1 MRMNDVVRV
10 GLGAAFALFFVSG
23 CINSAGAQAPTATL
37 VGQVTDTSG
46 AAVVG
51 ASVVVRDTATNQ
63 TRSTQTGPQGGY
75 TVSDLAIGT
84 FEVTISKAGFEELK
98 RTGLELAADQTAR
111 LDATLRIGTAI
122 ETVAVTADVGLL
134 NTETST
140 KGDVITPVEV
150 AEIPLNG
157 RDFNDLAYTVAGVQ
171 PAEVGA
177 KGAKYVAG
185 GSRAD
190 SSGVYIDGIN
200 DESPRDAGS
209 QISPPLDSIE
219 EFKIETSDYTA
230 QYGRLSGSVI
240 NMVTKSG
247 GNRFHGS
254 LFDYIRN
261 DLFDAPPFTFNPPA
275 PAKSKLIQNQFGGDL
290 SGPITI
296 PHLYS
301 GQDRTFFSL
310 SLETLRKV
318 GGVNSLSIVPT
329 LLERNGDF
337 SQSIPPPTG
346 SPYPT
351 PGTPYYF
358 HNPAVVNPT
367 TPATAVNC
375 GASGGA
381 GCLYPAPY
389 DKIPVLDPVALQLLT
404 FYPIPNIL
412 NVNQGVNNYQV
423 ITDSRSSSNNGL
435 LRIDQKLGSNDQL
448 SGLFLR
454 DFTSST
460 NPTAGSALG
469 NFGTTTSV
477 HNTLIAISETR
488 VFTPNFVNALRFGR
502 TRTVSAEEAN
512 DHGFNWAQKL
522 GIAGTTTVP
531 AFLGFPN
538 FKPSGVASLGDNASD
553 PITFIV
559 NDYDGSDVVAWTR
572 GKHNFKFGGDILHVQ
587 LFQPTNTDKNGAFT
601 YNGKFTNS
609 GSAPTDAL
617 ADMFAG
623 FPATSLLMSGGI
635 VNHLFQTN
643 YAGFAQDDY
652 KLSPNLTLNLGIRYE
667 LQTLPSEEN
676 GQLSNFVP
684 SLGQIVYSNASSVSN
699 IGALLTQAGLTNY
712 YVPASSVGFPQTL
725 IHANHLRLGPRLGF
739 AWRPFDNDR
748 TVIRGGY
755 GIFYTGIR
763 LSVIRTN
770 LTGQFPFAA
779 QTTYTAVGPTTS
791 KAGTASSFISSTNPF
806 PQSGGSLQGTL
817 TPNGYDPN
825 AQSANL
831 QSYNFT
837 IEQELGKGMGLE
849 IAYVGSKGTHL
860 AQETDY
866 NQERIPNTA
875 SSRPVP
881 IFQAI
886 TIEQFNGVSHY
897 DSGQV
902 TVRRRFEHGLFFR
915 VNYTF
920 AKSLDSQS
928 GANAAGSN
936 GYFGNQN
943 VLNPY
948 AEYGR
953 SDFDIRQ
960 NFSATS
966 VYRTSSRFYLLRDWQ
981 ESGNILAY
989 SGQPFTLKISGTQ
1002 DLGVATRPNQTCNG
1016 ALSGST
1022 RNISEWFNPTCYS
1035 VPASGFGNVGRN
1047 TISAPGSVVL
1057 NFSVG
1062 RVFAMPRE
1070 FGSFEFRLEGFN
1082 ALNHPNFASPSATI
1096 GSTTTAGVISNTT
1109 GNQRLVQ
1116 VSGRYSF

>member
-1 MRMNDVVRV
+1 MRINDVVRV
-10 GLGAAFALFFVSG
+10 CLRAAFALFFVSG
-23 CINSAGAQAPTATL
+23 GVNLAVAQAPTATL
-37 VGQVTDTSG
+37 VGLVTDTAS

-51 ASVVVRDTATNQ
+51 ATVEVRDTATNL
-63 TRSTQTGPQGGY
+63 TRTTHTGPQGDY

-84 FEVTISKAGFEELK
+84 FDVTISKPGFEELK

-111 LDATLRIGTAI
+111 LDATLRIGTAV
-122 ETVAVTADVGLL
+122 ETVAVTADIGLL

-157 RDFNDLAYTVAGVQ
+157 RDFNDLAFTVAGVQ

-209 QISPPLDSIE
+209 QISPPLDSLQ
-219 EFKIETSDYTA
+219 EFKMETSNFTA
-230 QYGRLSGSVI
+230 QYGRLSGSVV

-261 DLFDAPPFTFNPPA
+261 DLFDAPSFTFNPPA
-275 PAKSKLIQNQFGGDL
+275 PAKTKLRQNQFGGDL

-310 SLETLRKV
+310 SLESLRKV

-329 LLERNGDF
+329 LLERSGDF
-337 SQSIPPPTG
+337 SQSIPPPAN

-351 PGTPYYF
+351 QGTPYYF
-358 HNPAVVNPT
+358 HNPAVANPS
-367 TPATAVNC
+367 TANC
-375 GASGGA
+375 GATGGA

-389 DKIPVLDPVALQLLT
+389 DKIPVLDPVAQKLLAY
-404 FYPIPNIL
+404 YPVPNIL
-412 NVNQGVNNYQV
+412 NVNEGVNNYQI
-423 ITDSRSSSNNGL
+423 ITDSSNISNNGL
-435 LRIDQKLGSNDQL
+435 LKIDQKLGPNDQL

-477 HNTLIAISETR
+477 HNTMIAVSETR
-488 VFTPNFVNALRFGR
+488 VFTPNLVNDFRYGR

-512 DHGFNWAQKL
+512 DHGINWATQL
-522 GIAGTTTVP
+522 GISGTTNVA

-538 FKPSGVASLGDNASD
+538 FKPSGIAALGDNASD

-559 NDYDGSDVVAWTR
+559 NDYDGSDLVTWNHGRHTFR
-572 GKHNFKFGGDILHVQ
+572 IGGDILHVQ

-609 GSAPTDAL
+609 GKAATDAL
-617 ADMFAG
+617 ADMLAG
-623 FPATSLLMSGGI
+623 VPATSLLMTGGI
-635 VNHLFQTN
+635 VNHLVQTN
-643 YAGFAQDDY
+643 YAGFVQDDY
-652 KLSPNLTLNLGIRYE
+652 KVSQNLTLNLGLRYE

-699 IGALLTQAGLTNY
+699 ISALLTQAGLTNY
-712 YVPASSVGFPQTL
+712 YVPASSVGYPNAL
-725 IHANHLRLGPRLGF
+725 IHVNPLRLGPRVGF
-739 AWRPFDNDR
+739 AMRPFDNDR

-779 QTTYTAVGPTTS
+779 QTTYTAVNPSSTV
-791 KAGTASSFISSTNPF
+791 AGSNLISTTNPF
-806 PQSGGSLQGTL
+806 PSSGGSLGGIL
-817 TPNGYDPN
+817 TPNGYDPH
-825 AQSANL
+825 APSANL
-831 QSYNFT
+831 QSYNLT
-837 IEQELGKGMGLE
+837 IEQDLGKGIALE
-849 IAYVGSKGTHL
+849 IAYAGSKGTHL

-875 SSRPVP
+875 SSRPFPV
-881 IFQAI
+881 FQAI
-886 TIEQFNGVSHY
+886 TLEQFNGVSHY

-915 VNYTF
+915 LNYTY

-1002 DLGVATRPNQTCNG
+1002 DLGVATRPSATCNG
-1016 ALSGST
+1016 SLSGSA
-1022 RNISEWFNPTCYS
+1022 RNISEWFNPACYAA
-1035 VPASGFGNVGRN
+1035 PASGFGNVGRN
-1047 TISAPGSVVL
+1047 TLSAPDSVVL
-1057 NFSVG
+1057 NLSVG
-1062 RVFAMPRE
+1062 RVFTMPRE
-1070 FGSFEFRLEGFN
+1070 FGSFEFRMEGFN
-1082 ALNHPNFASPSATI
+1082 ALNHPSFASPSATI
-1096 GSTTTAGVISNTT
+1096 GSTTTAGVISSTT

-1116 VSGRYSF
+1116 LSGRYSF

>member
-1 MRMNDVVRV
+1 MRKANLLKMYWIVIV
-10 GLGAAFALFFVSG
+10 LILVSG
-23 CINSAGAQAPTATL
+23 GFAGRALAQAPTATL
-37 VGQVTDTSG
+37 VGQVTDSTN

-51 ASVVVRDTATNQ
+51 ATVEVRDTATNL
-63 TRSTQTGPQGGY
+63 TRTTETGPQGEY
-75 TVSDLAIGT
+75 TVSDLAIGV
-84 FEVTISKAGFEELK
+84 FDVTISKAGFAELK

-111 LDATLRIGTAI
+111 LDAALHIGSTA

-140 KGDVITPVEV
+140 RGDVISPVEV

-157 RDFNDLAYTVAGVQ
+157 RDFNDLAFTVAGVQ

-209 QISPPLDSIE
+209 QISPPLDSLQ
-219 EFKIETSDYTA
+219 EFKMETLDYTA
-230 QYGRLSGSVI
+230 QYGRLSGSVV

-261 DLFDAPPFTFNPPA
+261 DLFDAEPFDFSPPPA
-275 PAKSKLIQNQFGGDL
+275 PAKTKLRQNQFGGDF

-301 GQDRTFFSL
+301 GHDRTFFTI
-310 SLETLRKV
+310 SLESVRAVT
-318 GGVNSLSIVPT
+318 GVISSTIVPT
-329 LLERNGDF
+329 LLERAGDF
-337 SQSIPPPTG
+337 SQSVPPPAG
-346 SPYPT
+346 SVYPT

-358 HNPAVVNPT
+358 HNPAVANPT
-367 TPATAVNC
+367 ATANC

-389 DKIPVLDPVALQLLT
+389 DKIPTLDPVALALLAY
-404 FYPIPNIL
+404 YPNPNVTS
-412 NVNQGVNNYQV
+412 VNQGINNYQIV
-423 ITDSRSSSNNGL
+423 TDKRSNSNNGL
-435 LRIDQKLGSNDQL
+435 LKIDQKLGPNDQL
-448 SGLFLR
+448 SGIFLR

-460 NPTAGSALG
+460 NPTAGSPIG
-469 NFGTTTSV
+469 NFGATTDV
-477 HNTLIAISETR
+477 HNTLIAVAETR
-488 VFTPNFVNALRFGR
+488 VFTPNLVNDLRYGR

-512 DHGFNWAQKL
+512 DHGIDWATQL
-522 GIAGTTTVP
+522 GISGTTTVP

-538 FKPSGVASLGDNASD
+538 FKPSGFASLGDNASD
-553 PITFIV
+553 PITFAV
-559 NDYDGSDVVAWTR
+559 NDYDGSDLVTWNR
-572 GKHNFKFGGDILHVQ
+572 GRHTFKFGGDIFHVQ

-609 GSAPTDAL
+609 GKAATNAL
-617 ADMFAG
+617 ADMLAG

-635 VNHLFQTN
+635 VNHLVQTN
-643 YAGFAQDDY
+643 YAGFVQDDY
-652 KLSPNLTLNLGIRYE
+652 KASENLTLNLGLRYE
-667 LQTLPSEEN
+667 FQTLPSEEN

-684 SLGQIVYSNASSVSN
+684 ALGQIVYTNASSVPN
-699 IGALLTQAGLTNY
+699 ISALLTQAGLTSY
-712 YVPASSVGFPQTL
+712 YVAANSVGYPTAL
-725 IHANHLRLGPRLGF
+725 IHGNPLRFGPRLGF
-739 AWRPFDNDR
+739 AMRPFNNDR

-763 LSVIRTN
+763 LTVIRTN

-779 QTTYTAVGPTTS
+779 QTTYTALNPTTS
-791 KAGTASSFISSTNPF
+791 AAGSKLISTTNPF
-806 PQSGGSLQGTL
+806 PSAGGSLGGIL

-825 AQSANL
+825 APSASL
-831 QSYNFT
+831 QSYNLT
-837 IEQELGKGMGLE
+837 VERDLGKGIALE
-849 IAYVGSKGTHL
+849 IAYAGSKGTHL

-866 NQERIPNTA
+866 NQERIPNTN
-875 SSRPVP
+875 SSRPFP
-881 IFQAI
+881 TFQAI
-886 TIEQFNGVSHY
+886 TMEYFNGVSHY

-936 GYFGNQN
+936 GYFANQN

-960 NFSATS
+960 NFTATS
-966 VYRTSSRFYLLRDWQ
+966 VYRTSSRFYVLRDWQ
-981 ESGNILAY
+981 ASGNILAY
-989 SGQPFTLKISGTQ
+989 SGQPFTLKVSGTQ
-1002 DLGVATRPNQTCNG
+1002 DLGVATRPSQTCNG
-1016 ALSGST
+1016 TLSNRT
-1022 RNISEWFNPTCYS
+1022 ISEWFNPGCYN
-1035 VPASGFGNVGRN
+1035 VPTSGFGNVGRN
-1047 TISAPGSVVL
+1047 TLSAPDSVAL
-1057 NFSVG
+1057 NLSVG
-1062 RVFAMPRE
+1062 RVFTMPRE

-1082 ALNHPNFASPSATI
+1082 ALNHPSFASPSATI
-1096 GSTTTAGVISNTT
+1096 GSSATAGVISSTT

-1116 VSGRYSF
+1116 ISGRYSF

>member
-1 MRMNDVVRV
+1 MHKTNLLKMYWIVIVLIFISGD
-10 GLGAAFALFFVSG
+10 FAGRAL
-23 CINSAGAQAPTATL
+23 AQAPTATL
-37 VGQVTDTSG
+37 VGQVTDSTN

-51 ASVVVRDTATNQ
+51 ATVEVRDTATNL
-63 TRSTQTGPQGGY
+63 TRTTETGPKGEY
-75 TVSDLAIGT
+75 TVSDLSIGI
-84 FEVTISKAGFEELK
+84 FDVAISKTGFAELK
-98 RTGLELAADQTAR
+98 KTGLELAADQTAR
-111 LDATLRIGTAI
+111 LDATLKIGSTV

-140 KGDVITPVEV
+140 RGDVISPVEV

-157 RDFNDLAYTVAGVQ
+157 RDFNDLAFTVAGVQ
-171 PAEVGA
+171 PAEAGA

-209 QISPPLDSIE
+209 QISPPLDSLQ
-219 EFKIETSDYTA
+219 EFKIETSSYTA
-230 QYGRLSGSVI
+230 QYGRLSGSVV

-261 DLFDAPPFTFNPPA
+261 DLFDAEPFDFNPPPA
-275 PAKSKLIQNQFGGDL
+275 PAKTKLRQNQFGGDF

-296 PHLYS
+296 PHLYN
-301 GQDRTFFSL
+301 GHDRTFFAL
-310 SLETLRKV
+310 SLESVRAVT
-318 GGVNSLSIVPT
+318 GVISSSIVPT
-329 LLERNGDF
+329 LLERAGDF
-337 SQSIPPPTG
+337 SQSVPPPAG
-346 SPYPT
+346 SPPGT

-358 HNPAVVNPT
+358 HNPAVANPT
-367 TPATAVNC
+367 TTPNC
-375 GASGGA
+375 GATGGA

-389 DKIPVLDPVALQLLT
+389 DMIPTLDPVALNLLA
-404 FYPIPNIL
+404 FYPKPNVTG
-412 NVNQGVNNYQV
+412 VNQGVNNYQIV
-423 ITDSRSSSNNGL
+423 TDKRSSSNNGL
-435 LRIDQKLGSNDQL
+435 LKIDQKLGPNDQL
-448 SGLFLR
+448 SGIFLR

-460 NPTAGSALG
+460 NPTSGSPIG
-469 NFGTTTSV
+469 NFGSTTDV
-477 HNTLIAISETR
+477 HNTLIAVAETR
-488 VFTPNFVNALRFGR
+488 VFTPNLVNDFRYGR
-502 TRTVSAEEAN
+502 TRTVSAEEAD
-512 DHGFNWAQKL
+512 DHGIDWATQL
-522 GIAGTTTVP
+522 GISGTTTVP

-538 FKPSGVASLGDNASD
+538 FKPSGYASLGDNASQ
-553 PITFIV
+553 PITFVV
-559 NDYDGSDVVAWTR
+559 NDYDGSDLVTWNR
-572 GKHNFKFGGDILHVQ
+572 GRHTFKFGGDIFHVQ

-609 GSAPTDAL
+609 GKAATNAL
-617 ADMFAG
+617 ADMLAG

-635 VNHLFQTN
+635 VNHLVQTN
-643 YAGFAQDDY
+643 YAGFVQDDY
-652 KLSPNLTLNLGIRYE
+652 KASENLTLNLGLRYE
-667 LQTLPSEEN
+667 FQTLPSEEN

-684 SLGQIVYSNASSVSN
+684 ALGQIVYTNASSVPN
-699 IGALLTQAGLTNY
+699 ISALLAQAGLTNY
-712 YVPASSVGFPQTL
+712 YVAANSVGYPTAL
-725 IHANHLRLGPRLGF
+725 IHGNPLRVGPRVGF
-739 AWRPFDNDR
+739 AMRPFNNDR

-763 LSVIRTN
+763 LTVIRTN

-779 QTTYTAVGPTTS
+779 QTTYTALNPTTS
-791 KAGTASSFISSTNPF
+791 AAGSKLISTTNPF
-806 PQSGGSLQGTL
+806 PSAGGALGGIL

-825 AQSANL
+825 APSASL
-831 QSYNFT
+831 QSYNLT
-837 IEQELGKGMGLE
+837 VERDLGKGIALE
-849 IAYVGSKGTHL
+849 IAYAGSKGTHL
-860 AQETDY
+860 AQETDW
-866 NQERIPNTA
+866 NQERIPNTN
-875 SSRPVP
+875 SSRPFP
-881 IFQAI
+881 TFQAI

-936 GYFGNQN
+936 GYFANQN

-960 NFSATS
+960 NFTATS
-966 VYRTSSRFYLLRDWQ
+966 VYRTSSRFYVLRDWQ
-981 ESGNILAY
+981 ASGNILAY
-989 SGQPFTLKISGTQ
+989 SGQPFTLKVSGTQ
-1002 DLGVATRPNQTCNG
+1002 DLGVATRPSATCNG
-1016 ALSGST
+1016 SLSGSS
-1022 RNISEWFNPTCYS
+1022 RNISEWFNPACYA

-1047 TISAPGSVVL
+1047 TLSAPDSVAL
-1057 NFSVG
+1057 NLSVG
-1062 RVFAMPRE
+1062 RVFTMPRE

-1082 ALNHPNFASPSATI
+1082 ALNHPSFASPSATI
-1096 GSTTTAGVISNTT
+1096 GSSTTAGVISSTT

-1116 VSGRYSF
+1116 ISGRYSF